1 MKYSRQKKKRLTNSK
16 ETKTLKAE
24 KSKLKK
30 DKLEI
35 KSRTE
40 NLASIREFINS
51 AATEAGFSK
60 DTIDKIIL
68 AVDEACTNIIKHAY
82 KYDPDGRIIITLKAD
97 KKTFTV
103 EIIDYG
109 KSFEPDLVPKPDL
122 QKYFNEKRVGGL
134 GMYLMKSLMDEVQ
147 YASIPGKFN
156 QVSLSKYINS
166 NGR

>member
-1 MKYSRQKKKRLTNSK
+1 M
-16 ETKTLKAE
+16 EAD

-40 NLASIREFINS
+40 NLAEIREFINS
-51 AATEAGFSK
+51 AALEAGLSK
-60 DTIDKIIL
+60 EAIDNIIL

-82 KYDPDGRIIITLKAD
+82 KYFPDGKIVLNLKTD
-97 KKTFTV
+97 KKTFTI

-109 KSFEPDLVPKPDL
+109 TSFEPGLVTHPDL

-134 GMYLMKSLMDEVQ
+134 GMYLMKALMDDVR
-147 YASIPGKFN
+147 YTTVPGKFN
-156 QVSLSKYINS
+156 QVSLSKNINS